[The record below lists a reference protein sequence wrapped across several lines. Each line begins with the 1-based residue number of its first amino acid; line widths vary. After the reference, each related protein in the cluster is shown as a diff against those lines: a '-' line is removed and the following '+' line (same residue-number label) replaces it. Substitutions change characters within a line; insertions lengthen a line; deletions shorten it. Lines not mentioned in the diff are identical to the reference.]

1 MDVTARMPEN
11 VSDLGLTEAQLSID
25 YGPADH
31 VRHGDL
37 VFTPQQT
44 APKTFTTFLDD
55 KLTLS
60 YDARLDLTFD
70 GTAGWEGDALRYSIP
85 LPDSTDRDV
94 VINPYEYLDLRT
106 ITIEPG
112 NIDWEVVDLIDVQL
126 SAKGYGERELR
137 HLVTLRKDTASQAW
151 RLRGALP
158 APPERALSVSF
169 AQTLTDGTVQRTDP
183 VPVDLSLVRV
193 NDLFSDALEL
203 VLVPAFPSAGVDRV
217 IIDIEYHDR
226 PNKYDRVLRY
236 ELPGNATEPLRP
248 RIALRDPAQREYK
261 VRFTFIGPGLFDQRA
276 FETTTEEVIPIR

>member
-1 MDVTARMPEN
+1 
-11 VSDLGLTEAQLSID
+11 
-25 YGPADH
+25 
-31 VRHGDL
+31 
-37 VFTPQQT
+37 
-44 APKTFTTFLDD
+44 
-55 KLTLS
+55 
-60 YDARLDLTFD
+60 
-70 GTAGWEGDALRYSIP
+70 
-85 LPDSTDRDV
+85 
-94 VINPYEYLDLRT
+94 
-106 ITIEPG
+106 
-112 NIDWEVVDLIDVQL
+112 VVDLIDVQL

-217 IIDIEYHDR
+217 IIDIEYHDQL
-226 PNKYDRVLRY
+226 NKYDRVLRY

-248 RIALRDPAQREYK
+248 RIALRDPTQREYK

-276 FETTTEEVIPIR
+276 FERTTEEVIPIR